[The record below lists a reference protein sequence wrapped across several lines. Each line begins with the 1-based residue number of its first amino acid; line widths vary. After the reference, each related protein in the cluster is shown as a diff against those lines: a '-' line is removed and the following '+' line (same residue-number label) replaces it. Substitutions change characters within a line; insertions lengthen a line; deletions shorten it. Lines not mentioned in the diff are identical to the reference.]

1 METKS
6 QLSTIANSERER
18 ERERERE
25 VLDFEHFYIIK
36 ICLDSRDLWL
46 SLLVWENMNLNVENL
61 HP

>member
-1 METKS
+1 MVDGDKIATINNS
-6 QLSTIANSERER
+6 QF
-18 ERERERE
+18 RERERE